1 MLVSNPL
8 CENRHMS
15 AVEVPLAGLGRGTG
29 FPPSVQELFAV
40 ENSPNAATFRSNS
53 LPGWEIPAVV
63 GSTTTMSLPVA
74 AVVELFRIITSS
86 EGFGVATT
94 SDTTFEA
101 VPVGFWICTE
111 TFPAI
116 ATSAAVTG
124 AVHWR
129 VVEHVVVLAVPPMSI
144 VEPGPGLDGTNPL
157 PSTRSVKPCAAP
169 AYTLEG
175 CRVRIFTPVE
185 MLTFATPDCVGSS
198 ELMATT

>member
-1 MLVSNPL
+1 
-8 CENRHMS
+8 
-15 AVEVPLAGLGRGTG
+15 
-29 FPPSVQELFAV
+29 
-40 ENSPNAATFRSNS
+40 
-53 LPGWEIPAVV
+53 
-63 GSTTTMSLPVA
+63 
-74 AVVELFRIITSS
+74 VELFRIITSS

-94 SDTTFEA
+94 SDTMFEA
-101 VPVGFWICTE
+101 EPGGFWTCTE

-185 MLTFATPDCVGSS
+185 MLTFAAPDCVGSS